1 MAADQPSSIVTAGP
15 AAGRLRPRSG
25 VLVTVE
31 GLWGA
36 GKTTMA
42 GQLGRRLAGQGF
54 DVEVV
59 HYGPLPGVV
68 GRLSRWLEREPL
80 RARTGTGGFRHP
92 HHATVDVFARLCREA
107 WHHNHF
113 YRPALEVHDIV
124 VVDHGVYSKI
134 AYCLAILSETR
145 PEVADSALLDQLRG
159 CVAPWF
165 CVPDRAYFLDMP
177 WPLARERA
185 ILRGRGGGVP
195 GSVERLLFLPQFD
208 AAYRHVVAAV
218 PDVVVPVVV
227 DLREADDVADEIEH
241 DLLALLGVPTVEGDP
256 GV

>member
-1 MAADQPSSIVTAGP
+1 MAADQPTSSGRARRP
-15 AAGRLRPRSG
+15 AGRLDPRTG

-80 RARTGTGGFRHP
+80 RTRTGTGGFRQP

-113 YRPALEVHDIV
+113 YRPALEAHDVV
-124 VVDHGVYSKI
+124 VVDHGVYSKL
-134 AYCLAILSETR
+134 AYCLAILGEAR
-145 PEVADSALLDQLRG
+145 PEAAEAALLDPLRV

-165 CVPDRAYFLDMP
+165 CVPDRAYFLDVP

-195 GSVERLLFLPQFD
+195 DSVERLLFLPRFD
-208 AAYRHVVAAV
+208 SAYRHVIAAF

-227 DLREADDVADEIEH
+227 DLREADDVADEIER
-241 DLLALLGVPTVEGDP
+241 DLLALLGVPIVGGDL